1 MNTNSVSSFSLHF
14 NTMSCLGLVEKN
26 LNPLREFARLI
37 AAKKEK
43 NRASHGPEKI
53 NLTSA
58 WPATILNTI

>member
-1 MNTNSVSSFSLHF
+1 
-14 NTMSCLGLVEKN
+14 MSGLGLVEKN
-26 LNPLREFARLI
+26 LTPLREFARLI
-37 AAKKEK
+37 AALKEK